1 MGDGDSTGRI
11 ELRGM
16 RFLGRHGVTLAE
28 RIEPQPFEVDLL
40 LHGDLTRPVASDE
53 LADTADYSELYE
65 VVREAVEE
73 ESFRLVEALAGAILE
88 RVRARL
94 APDGPVDRVEVRVRK
109 PAAPLSGPFDTV
121 EVVLARP
128 R

>member
-1 MGDGDSTGRI
+1 VSDEASTGRI

-28 RIEPQPFEVDLL
+28 RLEPQPFEVDLL
-40 LHGDLTRPVASDE
+40 LHGDLARPAATDE

-65 VVREAVEE
+65 VVREAVEN

-94 APDGPVDRVEVRVRK
+94 APDGPIRSVEVRVRK
-109 PAAPLSGPFDTV
+109 PAAPLAGPFETV
-121 EVVLARP
+121 EVALARP